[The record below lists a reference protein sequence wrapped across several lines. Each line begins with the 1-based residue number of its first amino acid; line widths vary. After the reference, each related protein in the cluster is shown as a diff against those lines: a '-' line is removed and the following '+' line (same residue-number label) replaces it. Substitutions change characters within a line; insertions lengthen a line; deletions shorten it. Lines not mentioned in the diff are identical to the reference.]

1 VTYVVASKGV
11 ALPNRR
17 NEREN
22 GLSIALHTNASKI
35 LHGGLDDKCAS
46 KKSEEK
52 LNQLVFGC
60 SKQVMAYPQVEAA
73 KREEDKVEVRWN
85 SEDKS
90 TSKSY
95 QINFKIDNE
104 ILDLHGITVPVTS
117 GETMGLIIF
126 KKMNDENDHLRQPN
140 LLGRG
145 RRSR

>member
-1 VTYVVASKGV
+1 MGSRDPV
-11 ALPNRR
+11 L
-17 NEREN
+17 
-22 GLSIALHTNASKI
+22 

-52 LNQLVFGC
+52 LNRLVFGC

-95 QINFKIDNE
+95 QINFKIDK
-104 ILDLHGITVPVTS
+104 
-117 GETMGLIIF
+117 TM
-126 KKMNDENDHLRQPN
+126 
-140 LLGRG
+140 
-145 RRSR
+145 RSSTYMALQSQ

>member
-1 VTYVVASKGV
+1 MTYVVAAKGV

-35 LHGGLDDKCAS
+35 LHGSLDDKCAS